1 MDEATSAL
9 DSESERL
16 ITDAI
21 ANLKEGKTTITIA
34 HRLSTVEQADEIL
47 VLQSGEIVERGKH
60 SQLILSEGPYFQLYR
75 NQFDFDD
82 GAVNIDT
89 ESNSNLLINIDA
101 SKSYVSNLEKAWYEN
116 SLWPKLL
123 IPFSWIYLSLIHI

>member
-1 MDEATSAL
+1 M
-9 DSESERL
+9 RL
-16 ITDAI
+16 LT
-21 ANLKEGKTTITIA
+21 KEGKTTITIA

-89 ESNSNLLINIDA
+89 ESNSN
-101 SKSYVSNLEKAWYEN
+101 S
-116 SLWPKLL
+116 
-123 IPFSWIYLSLIHI
+123 